1 MDDRR
6 YPDTRMQQPDNPLP
20 YQFPVLPQAGLND
33 NGRPYGG
40 SQGDMGDNAP
50 GSGTY
55 GWQNGWNQ
63 NTQGG
68 WNQYEQNGW
77 NQYEQNSWNQ
87 YAQNGWNQYG
97 QNDWNKYVQNGWNQN
112 GQNGQNG
119 WNQYVQGGPFSTG
132 SRQQSPS
139 TNKKK
144 YSTTFWALVIT
155 GSMLLL
161 IILFFAGWFF
171 LRLNGSGDK
180 PAAWLEERTV
190 REEQRSDFW
199 TQEDEREK
207 PKKPTEEYEKDTEG
221 IYGTTPDADY
231 YSGLTDSINT
241 TTDYSIEWQNYSF
254 EDPDTNSDISVIY
267 PQIIGEEIP
276 NLELLN
282 ENLAAYAMSVV
293 DFYSDFYLPQAGS
306 SDYLY
311 ASAAVFVTYND
322 DSTMSVVVQEEIQL
336 QDAVHQYL
344 CCLNVDLVNGKLV
357 WNTDMLELDDAFLT
371 EFRKQVALQNGW
383 NLEFTNQELYEYLS
397 NEDTLILF
405 YTPVGLEVGINFVN
419 DYGEVAWVSA
429 TIKDYYKYVKS
440 IG

>member
-50 GSGTY
+50 GSGMY

-63 NTQGG
+63 NMQGG
-68 WNQYEQNGW
+68 WNQYG
-77 NQYEQNSWNQ
+77 
-87 YAQNGWNQYG
+87 
-97 QNDWNKYVQNGWNQN
+97 QNGWNQN
-112 GQNGQNG
+112 GQNG
-119 WNQYVQGGPFSTG
+119 WNQNVQGGPYKTG
-132 SRQQSPS
+132 SWQQSPRRDA
-139 TNKKK
+139 NR
-144 YSTTFWALVIT
+144 YSATFWALVIT
-155 GSMLLL
+155 GSMLL
-161 IILFFAGWFF
+161 IMFLFFACWFF
-171 LRLNGSGDK
+171 LRLNGSSDR
-180 PAAWLEERTV
+180 PLAWIEERTV
-190 REEQRSDFW
+190 QEEPRSEFW

-207 PKKPTEEYEKDTEG
+207 PKKPTEEYEKDTES

-241 TTDYSIEWQNYSF
+241 TTDYSIEWKEYSF
-254 EDPDTNSDISVIY
+254 EDPDTNANVSVVY

-276 NLELLN
+276 DLERLN
-282 ENLAAYAMSVV
+282 ENLEAYALSVV
-293 DFYSDFYLPQAGS
+293 DFYSDVYLPQAGPG
-306 SDYLY
+306 DYLN
-311 ASAAVFVTYND
+311 AQTSVFVTYND
-322 DSTMSVVVQEEIQL
+322 NSTISVVSEEVIEL
-336 QDAVHQYL
+336 PDAMHQYL
-344 CCLNVDLVNGKLV
+344 CCQNVDLVNGKLV
-357 WNTDMLELDDAFLT
+357 WNTDMLELDDAFLA
-371 EFRKQVALQNGW
+371 EFRKQVALQNGY

-419 DYGEVAWVSA
+419 DYGEVSWVSA

>member
-6 YPDTRMQQPDNPLP
+6 YPDTRMQQSDNPLP
-20 YQFPVLPQAGLND
+20 YQPPVSPQAGWNH

-40 SQGDMGDNAP
+40 AQGGMDNSAP
-50 GSGTY
+50 DSNMY

-63 NTQGG
+63 NRQDG
-68 WNQYEQNGW
+68 WNQYTQNGW
-77 NQYEQNSWNQ
+77 NQNGQNGWNQ
-87 YAQNGWNQYG
+87 NGQNGWNQYG
-97 QNDWNKYVQNGWNQN
+97 QNDWNQN
-112 GQNGQNG
+112 
-119 WNQYVQGGPFSTG
+119 VQGGLPYAD
-132 SRQQSPS
+132 SRQQGGRG
-139 TNKKK
+139 NANR
-144 YSTTFWALVIT
+144 YNATFWALVIT

-161 IILFFAGWFF
+161 LFLFFACWFF
-171 LRLNGSGDK
+171 LRLNGSSDRQT
-180 PAAWLEERTV
+180 ARFRERTV
-190 REEQRSDFW
+190 AEEPRSDFW

-207 PKKPTEEYEKDTEG
+207 PKKSAEEYEKDTESV
-221 IYGTTPDADY
+221 YGTTPDADY

-254 EDPDTNSDISVIY
+254 EDPDTNADISVIY

-282 ENLAAYAMSVV
+282 ENLEAYAMSVV
-293 DFYSDFYLPQAGS
+293 DFYSDVYLPQAGS
-306 SDYLY
+306 DDYLY
-311 ASAAVFVTYND
+311 AVSSVFVTYND

-336 QDAVHQYL
+336 PDALHQYL
-344 CCLNVDLVNGKLV
+344 CCLNVDLVNGNFN
-357 WNTDMLELDDAFLT
+357 WNTDMLEIDDAFLI

-383 NLEFTNQELYEYLS
+383 NMEFTNQELYEYMS
-397 NEDTLILF
+397 NEDTLVLF

>member
-20 YQFPVLPQAGLND
+20 YQFPVWPQAGLND

-50 GSGTY
+50 GSGMY

-68 WNQYEQNGW
+68 WNQYG
-77 NQYEQNSWNQ
+77 
-87 YAQNGWNQYG
+87 QNGWNQYG
-97 QNDWNKYVQNGWNQN
+97 QNGWNQN
-112 GQNGQNG
+112 
-119 WNQYVQGGPFSTG
+119 VQGGPFNTG

-139 TNKKK
+139 TNTNK

-161 IILFFAGWFF
+161 IILVFAGWFF
-171 LRLNGSGDK
+171 LRLNGSNDK
-180 PAAWLEERTV
+180 PAAWV
-190 REEQRSDFW
+190 REEPRSDFW

-207 PKKPTEEYEKDTEG
+207 PKKSTEEYEKDTES

-254 EDPDTNSDISVIY
+254 EDPDTNADISVVY
-267 PQIIGEEIP
+267 PQIIGEKIP

-282 ENLAAYAMSVV
+282 ENLEAYAMSVV

-311 ASAAVFVTYND
+311 AVAAVFVTYND

-336 QDAVHQYL
+336 QDALHQYL
-344 CCLNVDLVNGKLV
+344 CCLNVDLVNGKFS
-357 WNTDMLELDDAFLT
+357 WNTDMLELDDAFLA
-371 EFRKQVALQNGW
+371 EFRKQVALQNGY